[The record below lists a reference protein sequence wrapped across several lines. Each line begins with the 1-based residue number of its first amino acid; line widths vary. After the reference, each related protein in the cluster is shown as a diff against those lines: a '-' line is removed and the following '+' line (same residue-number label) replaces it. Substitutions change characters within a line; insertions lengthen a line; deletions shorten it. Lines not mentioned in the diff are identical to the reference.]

1 MSEATA
7 SANPTRS
14 FYSPNDGANFLGTS
28 GADALWGISGA
39 TQRMVG
45 GAGDDTYYVRT
56 SGNLPV
62 EATGQGT
69 DTVVTWMSYTLGTN
83 LENLTVSAANTRATG
98 NELANVIKGSAGTQT
113 INGMAGNDRLTGG
126 ADADIFVVARG
137 NGSDTITDFAAVP
150 GGDTL
155 RLSGYGFANVAAV
168 RSAATQV
175 GSDTVI
181 ALGGGETLTI
191 KGVSLASF
199 QSATITLEGPVVL
212 QPPPPP
218 PPPPPEPN
226 PIAKPGAAPNNW
238 VNGTSPTLTGT
249 DKNDAIYVSNGTQTL
264 IGGKG
269 DDLYSLHGRTN
280 TVVEKAG
287 EGTDTVEIWS
297 NYTLGANV
305 ENLTIAGSDAYGRGN
320 ELNNV
325 LKGGSGDQT
334 LNAEKGN
341 DVLSGGAGSDT
352 FTFDKGDG
360 SDVITDFQVGAG
372 GDVLRLNGYGFAN
385 VGAVKAAAT
394 QVGADTVI
402 ALGNGETLTLK
413 NVTASALTKGNVA
426 EMPNSAGL
434 DLLFEDNFNS
444 LSLRG
449 AQNPGG
455 TWKTTFYYGGR
466 TLERNGEHQWYMD
479 PEYKGLGVS
488 PFGIQ
493 DGALT
498 ITATKTPE
506 AIKAQVGG
514 HEYLSGLVTSEQS
527 FSTQYGYFEM
537 RADLP
542 SGQAMWPAWWLL
554 PVNGIYPMEIDIFE
568 VMGSSPGNLHTTV
581 HTNQTGTKT
590 ATGDN
595 TGVAD
600 MSDGFH
606 TYGLD
611 WGPEEI
617 VWYFDGV
624 EVFRAATP
632 ADMHDPMYM
641 LMNLA
646 VGGWEGGPNG
656 TTLADPTMTIDYVRV
671 YERPLDHVVKPIP
684 TSWAAKTHADFSTMD
699 GTGAV
704 TKWGG
709 ATINMTDAE
718 TKIRMGDQWGRF
730 AFGNDKNNYIEG
742 ANGQYNEIDGKGG
755 DDVLKGNGGVDV
767 FVIKDGAGDD
777 TILDLGGQDKVEL
790 NGFHFSHFADVEA
803 WMTQQGSDVLL
814 RLDED
819 QALLLKDVR
828 VEDLGP
834 ENFYFINVD
843 PVL

>member
-1 MSEATA
+1 MSEATP
-7 SANPTRS
+7 SATPTRS
-14 FYSPNDGANFLGTS
+14 FYTANDGVNFLGTS
-28 GADALWGISGA
+28 GADAIWGESGKS
-39 TQRMVG
+39 QQMRG
-45 GAGDDTYYVRT
+45 GAGDDTYYVKS
-56 SGNLPV
+56 SGNVAV
-62 EATGQGT
+62 EAAGQGI
-69 DTVVTWMSYTLGTN
+69 DTVVTWMSYTLGAN

-98 NELANVIKGSAGTQT
+98 NELANIIKGGAGTQT

-126 ADADIFVVARG
+126 ADADVFVVARG
-137 NGSDTITDFAAVP
+137 NGSDTITDFAVGAA
-150 GGDTL
+150 GDTL
-155 RLSGYGFANVAAV
+155 RLSNYGFANAAAV
-168 RSAATQV
+168 RAAATQV

-181 ALGGGETLTI
+181 ALGAGETLTL

-199 QSATITLEGPVVL
+199 QSATVALEGPVVL
-212 QPPPPP
+212 QPLPPPLP
-218 PPPPPEPN
+218 PLDPN
-226 PIAKPGAAPNNW
+226 PPAKPGAAPNNW

-249 DKNDAIYVSNGTQTL
+249 DKNDAIYVSSKTQTL
-264 IGGKG
+264 VGGKG

-297 NYTLGANV
+297 NYTLGTNV
-305 ENLTIAGSDAYGRGN
+305 ENLTITGNDAYGRGN

-360 SDVITDFQVGAG
+360 SDVITDFQVGPG
-372 GDVLRLNGYGFAN
+372 GDILCLNGYNFAN
-385 VGAVKAAAT
+385 VDAVKAAAT

-402 ALGNGETLTLK
+402 ALGNGEILTLK
-413 NVTASALTKGNVA
+413 NVTASALAKGNVA
-426 EMPNSAGL
+426 ELASSAGQEL
-434 DLLFEDNFNS
+434 VFEDNFNS
-444 LSLRG
+444 LSLRS

-455 TWKTTFYYGGR
+455 TWNTTFYYGGR
-466 TLERNGEHQWYMD
+466 TIPGNGEHQIYVD
-479 PEYKGLGVS
+479 PSYKGLGLN

-493 DGALT
+493 DGAFT
-498 ITATKTPE
+498 ITPSKTPD
-506 AIKAQVGG
+506 AIKAQVEGYN
-514 HEYLSGLVTSEQS
+514 YLSGMITSEQS
-527 FSTQYGYFEM
+527 FSIQYGYFEM
-537 RADLP
+537 RSELP
-542 SGQAMWPAWWLL
+542 AGQGLWPAWWLL

-568 VMGSSPGNLHTTV
+568 VMGSSPGNLHTTL
-581 HTNQTGTKT
+581 HTNQTGTRT

-600 MSDGFH
+600 MTTGFH

-624 EVFRAATP
+624 EVFRTATP

-641 LMNLA
+641 LMNVA
-646 VGGWEGGPNG
+646 VGGWEGGPDG
-656 TTLADPTMTIDYVRV
+656 TTLADPAMKIDYVRV
-671 YERPLDHVVKPIP
+671 YERELDHVVKALP
-684 TSWAAKTHADFSTMD
+684 TTWAAKTHADFSTMD

-709 ATINMTDAE
+709 ATIHMTDAE

-730 AFGNDKNNYIEG
+730 AFGNDKNNYMEG
-742 ANGQYNEIDGKGG
+742 GNGQYNELDGEGG
-755 DDVLKGNGGVDV
+755 DDVLKGNGGVDA

-777 TILDLGGQDKVEL
+777 TILDLGPQDKIEL
-790 NGFHFSHFADVEA
+790 SGFHFSHFADVKA
-803 WMTQQGSDVLL
+803 WMIQQGSDVIL

-819 QALLLKDVR
+819 QALLLKDVQI
-828 VEDLGP
+828 EELGP
-834 ENFYFINVD
+834 ENFYFTDVD
-843 PVL
+843 PVF